1 MPGPQIRE
9 LQRVFVSRLDTL
21 SHILDAGAAHLGA
34 GLDLAQARLAPDM
47 LPLGTQVAFA
57 CNQPRG
63 FSQWCAGEPVQNL
76 DPAVPSLEIARAHI
90 ADTRARV
97 LAGDPDLAAQVE
109 AIRREVLVVKADG
122 ATVVADVA
130 DMRRRLQAAKPASG
144 AWDAKNGPGR
154 IMDIELMA
162 QTACLQLADPARR
175 VEQQLRAGVKGAKL
189 SVSDEKTLLESYRL
203 LWRLQCASR
212 LLGDKGLDP
221 GALGEGARA
230 FLLRETGLADDAAL
244 SEAVLAAS
252 RAAQVVIEAHLGG
265 VDATE

>member
-21 SHILDAGAAHLGA
+21 SHILDAGATHLGA

-97 LAGDPDLAAQVE
+97 LAIACDDGKLEETKRIGLGGALYCELPGHGYVSEYLLPNFYFHITTTY
-109 AIRREVLVVKADG
+109 AILRMLGVPVGKADY
-122 ATVVADVA
+122 
-130 DMRRRLQAAKPASG
+130 MR
-144 AWDAKNGPGR
+144 
-154 IMDIELMA
+154 
-162 QTACLQLADPARR
+162 
-175 VEQQLRAGVKGAKL
+175 
-189 SVSDEKTLLESYRL
+189 
-203 LWRLQCASR
+203 
-212 LLGDKGLDP
+212 
-221 GALGEGARA
+221 
-230 FLLRETGLADDAAL
+230 FLLPHIRSDG
-244 SEAVLAAS
+244 
-252 RAAQVVIEAHLGG
+252 
-265 VDATE
+265 